1 MSLIVSTTRPKKVSK
16 WCEYKDAEGNVLA
29 EIKVRGIS
37 YGAYQS
43 ALETINTVMA
53 QKSKK
58 IEDAKEEDKL
68 FHELLLD
75 AAACHLIED
84 WSGVSVVKKDAEGNI
99 VYNEDGTPKTVDLPY
114 TPENAKNILNNG
126 DIGPVIWLFVK
137 TNAEEIQ
144 READGIKAEVLGKS
158 ENSMNGQK
166 SEVKSKPAATRKSR
180 TTSAKQTQ

>member
-1 MSLIVSTTRPKKVSK
+1 MSLIVGLNKSKQISK

-37 YGAYQS
+37 YKPYQV
-43 ALETINTVMA
+43 AVERA
-53 QKSKK
+53 QNQISSKGF
-58 IEDAKEEDKL
+58 DVDTATTNDKL

-84 WSGVSVVKKDAEGNI
+84 WKGIAVPDENGEPKDFI
-99 VYNEDGTPKTVDLPY
+99 Y
-114 TPENAKNILNNG
+114 TTENAKKLLNEG

-137 TNAEEIQ
+137 SNAEEIQ

-158 ENSMNGQK
+158 ENSMSGQK
-166 SEVKSKPAATRKSR
+166 SAAKSKPAATRKSR
-180 TTSAKQTQ
+180 SISEKQAQ

>member
-1 MSLIVSTTRPKKVSK
+1 MSLIVGLNKSKQISK

-37 YGAYQS
+37 YKPYQVAVERAQNQISSKGFDVDTAS
-43 ALETINTVMA
+43 AN
-53 QKSKK
+53 
-58 IEDAKEEDKL
+58 DKL

-84 WSGVSVVKKDAEGNI
+84 WKGIAVPDENGEPKDFI
-99 VYNEDGTPKTVDLPY
+99 Y
-114 TPENAKNILNNG
+114 TTENAKKLLNDG

-144 READGIKAEVLGKS
+144 READGIKADVLGKS

-166 SEVKSKPAATRKSR
+166 SEVKSKPRVTRKSQP
-180 TTSAKQTQ
+180 TSESKAQ

>member
-1 MSLIVSTTRPKKVSK
+1 MSLVVGLNKSKQISK

-37 YGAYQS
+37 YKPYQV
-43 ALETINTVMA
+43 AVERA
-53 QKSKK
+53 QNQISSKGF
-58 IEDAKEEDKL
+58 DVDTATTNDKL

-84 WSGVSVVKKDAEGNI
+84 WKGIAVPDENGEPKDFI
-99 VYNEDGTPKTVDLPY
+99 Y
-114 TPENAKNILNNG
+114 TTENAKKLLNEG

-137 TNAEEIQ
+137 SNAEEIQ

-158 ENSMNGQK
+158 ENSMSGQK
-166 SEVKSKPAATRKSR
+166 SVAKPKPRATRKSQPI
-180 TTSAKQTQ
+180 SEKQAQ

>member
-1 MSLIVSTTRPKKVSK
+1 MSLVVGLNKSKQISK

-37 YGAYQS
+37 YKPYQVAVERAQNQISSKGFDVDS
-43 ALETINTVMA
+43 ATVN
-53 QKSKK
+53 
-58 IEDAKEEDKL
+58 DKL

-84 WSGVSVVKKDAEGNI
+84 WKGIAVPDENGEPKDFI
-99 VYNEDGTPKTVDLPY
+99 Y
-114 TPENAKNILNNG
+114 TTENAKKLLNEG

-137 TNAEEIQ
+137 SNAEEIQ

-158 ENSMNGQK
+158 ENSTSGQK
-166 SEVKSKPAATRKSR
+166 SETKNKPAATRKSR
-180 TTSAKQTQ
+180 TTSEKQAQ

>member
-1 MSLIVSTTRPKKVSK
+1 MSLVVGLNKSKQISK

-29 EIKVRGIS
+29 KIKVRGIS
-37 YGAYQS
+37 YKPYQV
-43 ALETINTVMA
+43 AVERA
-53 QKSKK
+53 QNQITSKGFNV
-58 IEDAKEEDKL
+58 DTATTNDKL

-84 WSGVSVVKKDAEGNI
+84 WDGIAVPDENGEPKDFI
-99 VYNEDGTPKTVDLPY
+99 Y
-114 TPENAKNILNNG
+114 TTENAKKLLNEG

-137 TNAEEIQ
+137 SNAEEIQ

-166 SEVKSKPAATRKSR
+166 SVAKSKPRATRKSQP
-180 TTSAKQTQ
+180 TSEKQAQ

>member
-1 MSLIVSTTRPKKVSK
+1 MSLSVVVTKPKKVSK

-58 IEDAKEEDKL
+58 VEDAKEEDKL

-84 WSGVSVVKKDAEGNI
+84 WSGISVVKKDAEGNI
-99 VYNEDGTPKTVDLPY
+99 IYNEDGSPKTVDLPY
-114 TPENAKNILNNG
+114 TPENAKSILNEG

-137 TNAEEIQ
+137 TNAEQIQ
-144 READGIKAEVLGKS
+144 READEVKAETLGKS

-166 SEVKSKPAATRKSR
+166 SEVVPKRRNSPKSR
-180 TTSAKQTQ
+180 TISEKQAR

>member
-1 MSLIVSTTRPKKVSK
+1 MSLVVGLNKSKQISK

-37 YGAYQS
+37 YKPYQV
-43 ALETINTVMA
+43 AVERA
-53 QKSKK
+53 QNQISSKGF
-58 IEDAKEEDKL
+58 DVDTATTSDKL

-84 WSGVSVVKKDAEGNI
+84 WKGIAVPDANGEPKDFI
-99 VYNEDGTPKTVDLPY
+99 Y
-114 TPENAKNILNNG
+114 TTENAKKLLNEG

-158 ENSMNGQK
+158 ENSTSGQK
-166 SEVKSKPAATRKSR
+166 SVAKPKPRATRKSQP
-180 TTSAKQTQ
+180 TSEKQAQ

>member
-1 MSLIVSTTRPKKVSK
+1 MSLVVGLNKSKQISK

-37 YGAYQS
+37 YKPYQV
-43 ALETINTVMA
+43 AVERA
-53 QKSKK
+53 QNQISSKGF
-58 IEDAKEEDKL
+58 DVDTASVNDKL

-84 WSGVSVVKKDAEGNI
+84 WKGIAVPDENGEPKDFI
-99 VYNEDGTPKTVDLPY
+99 Y
-114 TPENAKNILNNG
+114 TTENAKKLLNEG

-137 TNAEEIQ
+137 SNAEEIQ

-158 ENSMNGQK
+158 ENSMSGQK
-166 SEVKSKPAATRKSR
+166 SVAKSKLHATRRSQPI
-180 TTSAKQTQ
+180 SEKQAQ

>member
-1 MSLIVSTTRPKKVSK
+1 MSLIVGLNKSKQISK

-37 YGAYQS
+37 YKPYQV
-43 ALETINTVMA
+43 AVERA
-53 QKSKK
+53 QNQISSKGF
-58 IEDAKEEDKL
+58 DVDTATTNDKL

-84 WSGVSVVKKDAEGNI
+84 WKGIAVTKKDSDGNI
-99 VYNEDGTPKTVDLPY
+99 IYNEDGTPLIVEVPCT
-114 TPENAKNILNNG
+114 TENAKSILNEG

-137 TNAEEIQ
+137 TNAEQIQ
-144 READGIKAEVLGKS
+144 READEVKAETLGKS

-166 SEVKSKPAATRKSR
+166 SEVVPKRRNSPKSR
-180 TTSAKQTQ
+180 TTSEKQAR

>member
-1 MSLIVSTTRPKKVSK
+1 MSLIVGLNKSKQISK

-37 YGAYQS
+37 YKPYQV
-43 ALETINTVMA
+43 AVERAQNQIA
-53 QKSKK
+53 QKGFDVDTAS
-58 IEDAKEEDKL
+58 ANDKL

-84 WSGVSVVKKDAEGNI
+84 WKGIAVPDANGEPRDFI
-99 VYNEDGTPKTVDLPY
+99 Y
-114 TPENAKNILNNG
+114 TTENAKKLLNEG

-137 TNAEEIQ
+137 TNAEQIQ
-144 READGIKAEVLGKS
+144 CEADEVKAETLGKL

-166 SEVKSKPAATRKSR
+166 SETKSKPAATRKSR
-180 TTSAKQTQ
+180 TTSEKQAQ